1 MSISEFEFAC
11 GIDNQNLAKLGIYIQ
26 QSNIVH
32 KVRHGQREKAAKNP
46 FLFLTPK
53 SFDMTRPRQSPMSVR
68 NIV

>member
-32 KVRHGQREKAAKNP
+32 KVSIDGGQSVEK
-46 FLFLTPK
+46 
-53 SFDMTRPRQSPMSVR
+53 
-68 NIV
+68 

>member
-32 KVRHGQREKAAKNP
+32 KVQCNHHISMAKGQSLEPHFFSSHHIHKIVRYNP
-46 FLFLTPK
+46 
-53 SFDMTRPRQSPMSVR
+53 PR
-68 NIV
+68 